1 MEKTIQ
7 KICKSLE
14 KEKKIKILFA
24 VENGSRAWRMGSK
37 DSDYDVRLVF
47 VRHIKD
53 YIQINKPGEVIEGF
67 YDGNGNTASPQNS
80 VIDLGGFD
88 VFKFVKMLSV
98 SNPTTIEW
106 LTTDI
111 VYYGKQNKIFRHFA
125 INSFNRISLYHH
137 YKSMC
142 RTNYLK
148 YLKSGSQV
156 TYKKYLYAY
165 RGLVN
170 AKWVANKKILPPIK
184 FGDAIKKMNCT
195 MPHSILNKLN
205 EIIRLKSQGKEK
217 DIVQNIVVMDSYI
230 EQFLKDDAEAPK
242 EKPHS
247 TLIDLNNELQKIVL
261 GQ

>member
-24 VENGSRAWRMGSK
+24 VENGSRAWRMESK
-37 DSDYDVRLVF
+37 DSDYDVRFVF
-47 VRHIKD
+47 VGQIKY
-53 YIQINKPGEVIEGF
+53 YIQINKPSEVIEGF
-67 YDGNGNTASPQNS
+67 YDINGNPSSIQNS
-80 VIDLGGFD
+80 IIDFSGFD
-88 VFKFVKMLSV
+88 IFKFVKMLSV
-98 SNPTTIEW
+98 SNPATIEW

-111 VYYGKQNKIFRHFA
+111 VYYGKQNKIFRDFA
-125 INSFNRISLYHH
+125 IKNFNWISLYHH

-142 RTNYLK
+142 RMNYLK
-148 YLKSGSQV
+148 YLKSGNNV

-170 AKWVANKKILPPIK
+170 AKWVAHKKNLPPIK
-184 FGDAIKKMNCT
+184 FGDAIKEMGGII
-195 MPHSILNKLN
+195 PISVLNKLN
-205 EIIRLKSQGKEK
+205 EIIKLKSQGKEK

-242 EKPHS
+242 EKNHS
-247 TLIDLNNELQKIVL
+247 TLNDLNNELQRIIL
-261 GQ
+261 EQ